1 MILNHYWF
9 IFKQKNL
16 YKFLYE
22 KLKVVVSLLQ
32 KVAQPI
38 VLQNSIGKPIK
49 QNLSLDANLLPASS
63 VSIGFSGLSSL
74 NTLRKLK
81 WTLDATSIN
90 NFRKNGKVTITKII
104 ILECSPFRS
113 PWTLYMTALL
123 PYQICPLSNEMQ
135 FSRFTNFWKHL
146 RGYGGL
152 QLNLLLMPQSSVS
165 SSLKMLK
172 LFIYGKLFYERI
184 DDRYL
189 KLLTKLPFF
198 TGNLKDVSKKIL
210 ILSHGN
216 VFVESGFP
224 V

>member
-135 FSRFTNFWKHL
+135 FSRFYKFLETL
-146 RGYGGL
+146 
-152 QLNLLLMPQSSVS
+152 
-165 SSLKMLK
+165 
-172 LFIYGKLFYERI
+172 ERI
-184 DDRYL
+184 WWTTA
-189 KLLTKLPFF
+189 KSAVNAAKQCKQFTKDAKVIHLWKAF
-198 TGNLKDVSKKIL
+198 LWKDWWS
-210 ILSHGN
+210 LS
-216 VFVESGFP
+216 
-224 V
+224 

>member
-81 WTLDATSIN
+81 
-90 NFRKNGKVTITKII
+90 
-104 ILECSPFRS
+104 
-113 PWTLYMTALL
+113 
-123 PYQICPLSNEMQ
+123 
-135 FSRFTNFWKHL
+135 
-146 RGYGGL
+146 
-152 QLNLLLMPQSSVS
+152 
-165 SSLKMLK
+165 
-172 LFIYGKLFYERI
+172 
-184 DDRYL
+184 
-189 KLLTKLPFF
+189 
-198 TGNLKDVSKKIL
+198 
-210 ILSHGN
+210 
-216 VFVESGFP
+216 
-224 V
+224 

>member
-1 MILNHYWF
+1 M
-9 IFKQKNL
+9 KCNL
-16 YKFLYE
+16 
-22 KLKVVVSLLQ
+22 VDS
-32 KVAQPI
+32 
-38 VLQNSIGKPIK
+38 
-49 QNLSLDANLLPASS
+49 
-63 VSIGFSGLSSL
+63 
-74 NTLRKLK
+74 
-81 WTLDATSIN
+81 
-90 NFRKNGKVTITKII
+90 
-104 ILECSPFRS
+104 
-113 PWTLYMTALL
+113 
-123 PYQICPLSNEMQ
+123 
-135 FSRFTNFWKHL
+135 TNFWKHL

-152 QLNLLLMPQSSVS
+152 QLNLLLMPQSNVS